1 MNLSLQAVLCVFCFT
16 KKSIEKKDLISVTLK
31 VTRSLT
37 CNELLERDKR
47 LHEDGL
53 NFLNSRSYT

>member
-1 MNLSLQAVLCVFCFT
+1 MNLSLQAALCILFY
-16 KKSIEKKDLISVTLK
+16 KEINRKKDLISVTLK

>member
-1 MNLSLQAVLCVFCFT
+1 MNLSLRAALCILFY
-16 KKSIEKKDLISVTLK
+16 KEINRKKDLISVTLK

-47 LHEDGL
+47 LDEDGL

>member
-1 MNLSLQAVLCVFCFT
+1 MNLSLRAALCILFY
-16 KKSIEKKDLISVTLK
+16 KEINRKKDFISVTLK

>member
-1 MNLSLQAVLCVFCFT
+1 MNLSLRAALCILFY
-16 KKSIEKKDLISVTLK
+16 KEINRKKDLISVTLK
-31 VTRSLT
+31 VTCSLT

>member
-1 MNLSLQAVLCVFCFT
+1 MNLSLRAALCILFY
-16 KKSIEKKDLISVTLK
+16 KEINRKKDLISVTLK

>member
-1 MNLSLQAVLCVFCFT
+1 MNLSLRAALCILFY
-16 KKSIEKKDLISVTLK
+16 KEINRKKDLISVTLK
-31 VTRSLT
+31 VTHSLT

>member
-1 MNLSLQAVLCVFCFT
+1 MNLSLRAALCILFN
-16 KKSIEKKDLISVTLK
+16 KEINRKKDLISVTLK
-31 VTRSLT
+31 VTCSLT

>member
-1 MNLSLQAVLCVFCFT
+1 MNLSLRAALCILFY
-16 KKSIEKKDLISVTLK
+16 KEINRKKDSISVTLK

>member
-1 MNLSLQAVLCVFCFT
+1 MNLSLRAALCILFY
-16 KKSIEKKDLISVTLK
+16 KEINRKKDLISVTVK

-47 LHEDGL
+47 LDEDGL

>member
-1 MNLSLQAVLCVFCFT
+1 MNLSLQAALCILFYEE
-16 KKSIEKKDLISVTLK
+16 INRKKDLISVTLK

>member
-1 MNLSLQAVLCVFCFT
+1 MNLSLRAALCILFN
-16 KKSIEKKDLISVTLK
+16 KEINRKKDLISVTLK

>member
-1 MNLSLQAVLCVFCFT
+1 MCILFYKEINR
-16 KKSIEKKDLISVTLK
+16 KKDLISVTLK

-47 LHEDGL
+47 LDEDGL